1 MTSAIFFRFCMAR
14 VYLVG
19 HSRGGKISALAALE
33 DPRVAALCLL
43 DPVSWG
49 CEEETG
55 MALSEDAVLV
65 YSCCNVHFRPG
76 GLRMWGGSWNDNVW
90 ICGACIKLLQCA
102 FQAWWVKGVRRKLQP
117 QALANSSYAGFSL
130 HAFLPLCISSWSVL
144 HHYEYFIM
152 MSVSSWW
159 VFRHDECFIMMC
171 VSSWWVFHH
180 DECFIMMSVSSWWVF
195 HHDECYIMMS
205 VSSWRVFHH
214 DECFIMMSVSSWWVF
229 HHDECFIIMSVSS
242 WWVFH
247 HDECFIIMSVSWW
260 WVFHD
265 DECFLM
271 MSVSSWWVFP
281 HDECF
286 IMMSASPW
294 WVFHHDECYIM
305 MSVSSCT
312 SALNRQSAPGRPGM
326 KPCPPPP
333 LPP

>member
-159 VFRHDECFIMMC
+159 VL
-171 VSSWWVFHH
+171 HH
-180 DECFIMMSVSSWWVF
+180 DECFVMYQCTESTKRTWETWYEAVPPPPSSP
-195 HHDECYIMMS
+195 
-205 VSSWRVFHH
+205 
-214 DECFIMMSVSSWWVF
+214 
-229 HHDECFIIMSVSS
+229 
-242 WWVFH
+242 
-247 HDECFIIMSVSWW
+247 
-260 WVFHD
+260 
-265 DECFLM
+265 L
-271 MSVSSWWVFP
+271 
-281 HDECF
+281 
-286 IMMSASPW
+286 
-294 WVFHHDECYIM
+294 
-305 MSVSSCT
+305 T
-312 SALNRQSAPGRPGM
+312 RQSPFKDYAPARPNLHSRL
-326 KPCPPPP
+326 PYTNELVCSRPPP
-333 LPP
+333 LPSKPVPTMLSTSIGPIYEGLSFLKARTALLTRSSSYNLLQTPHAHANSPMPMQ